1 MPNFVGKQPN
11 GMDNSAVL
19 RVKQRYGIVGNCEA
33 LNRAIEIALK
43 IAPVDL
49 SVLVVGENG
58 VGKESFPRI
67 IHDHSLRKNKKY
79 FAVNCG
85 AIPEG
90 TIDSEL
96 FGHEKGAFTGAVEQR
111 EGYFAAANG
120 GTLFLD
126 EVGEL
131 PLQTQARLLR
141 VLETGEYIRVGSS
154 EVRKTDVR
162 IVAATN
168 VNMEKAIAEGKFRED
183 LYYRLNTVS
192 ISVPALRERGDDAAL
207 LFRKFALDMSERYK
221 MPPVRLND
229 DAQRMLLAYSWPGN
243 VRQLKNLAE
252 NMSVTAEQRD
262 ITPDILSH
270 YLPTESH
277 SKQLVTVGNPAHET
291 HSFESERELLYQ
303 ILFDLRR
310 EVADLKRYVYQQR
323 GGSGSEI
330 EHLPQPSVS
339 PRHDAVLYDDHNPSV
354 KFEQR
359 SSVDANV
366 PYWEAEEVKE
376 DEQPTLDGSVL
387 SMSSSL
393 EGREGKMPQSLDDLE
408 RDMIRRALDV
418 NNGRRKAAA
427 EQLGISERTLYRK
440 IKEYGLE

>member
-1 MPNFVGKQPN
+1 
-11 GMDNSAVL
+11 MDNSAV
-19 RVKQRYGIVGNCEA
+19 RNVKLRYGIVGNCEA

-43 IAPVDL
+43 IAPIDL

-192 ISVPALRERGDDAAL
+192 ISVPALRERGADAAL
-207 LFRKFALDMSERYK
+207 LFRKFALDMSEKYK
-221 MPPVRLND
+221 MPSISLD
-229 DAQRMLLAYSWPGN
+229 EDAQRMLIAYSWPGN

-252 NMSVTAEQRD
+252 NMSVTAEERI
-262 ITPDILSH
+262 ITPEILST
-270 YLPTESH
+270 YLPKESH
-277 SKQLVTVGNPAHET
+277 SKQLVMVGTPEKEA
-291 HSFESERELLYQ
+291 HSFEAEREILYQ

-310 EVADLKRYVYQQR
+310 EVADLKRYVYGQR
-323 GGSGSEI
+323 KKD
-330 EHLPQPSVS
+330 LPEAPVANKGFMLGN
-339 PRHDAVLYDDHNPSV
+339 DNPSV
-354 KFEQR
+354 KISQEEEP
-359 SSVDANV
+359 SDVA
-366 PYWEAEEVKE
+366 YWEAEEVKDEESPSVGLQTKAKE
-376 DEQPTLDGSVL
+376 D
-387 SMSSSL
+387 
-393 EGREGKMPQSLDDLE
+393 MPKSLDDLE
-408 RDMIRRALDV
+408 KDMIRRALEE
-418 NNGRRKAAA
+418 NNGRRKVAAD
-427 EQLGISERTLYRK
+427 QLGISERTLYRK

>member
-1 MPNFVGKQPN
+1 ME
-11 GMDNSAVL
+11 NSAVQ

-85 AIPEG
+85 AIPDG

-131 PLQTQARLLR
+131 PMQTQARLLR

-192 ISVPALRERGDDAAL
+192 ISVPSLRERGDDATL
-207 LFRKFALDMSERYK
+207 LFRKFALDMSEKYR
-221 MPPVRLND
+221 MPSIRLTEA
-229 DAQRMLLAYSWPGN
+229 AQRMLLAYSWPGN

-252 NMSVTAEQRD
+252 NMSVTSEERE
-262 ITPDILSH
+262 ITPEILSH

-277 SKQLVTVGNPAHET
+277 SKQLVTVGKASKEE
-291 HSFESERELLYQ
+291 HSFEAERELLYQ

-310 EVADLKRYVYQQR
+310 EVQELKQYVYGKETTDYSTPR
-323 GGSGSEI
+323 A
-330 EHLPQPSVS
+330 LPQKNMVYDNGQSVNYS
-339 PRHDAVLYDDHNPSV
+339 PEAEKNM
-354 KFEQR
+354 
-359 SSVDANV
+359 A
-366 PYWEAEEVKE
+366 YWEAEEVK
-376 DEQPTLDGSVL
+376 DDVTIATHPHTATSPTAEPHVRPASQATAPMQSGSA
-387 SMSSSL
+387 S
-393 EGREGKMPQSLDDLE
+393 PQSLNELE
-408 RDMIRRALDV
+408 RDMIKRALEA

-427 EQLGISERTLYRK
+427 DQLGISERTLYRK
-440 IKEYGLE
+440 IKEYALE

>member
-1 MPNFVGKQPN
+1 
-11 GMDNSAVL
+11 MDERL
-19 RVKQRYGIVGNCEA
+19 ILQVKQRYNIVGNCEA

-49 SVLVVGENG
+49 SVLVTGENG
-58 VGKESFPRI
+58 VGKEIFPRI
-67 IHDHSLRKNKKY
+67 IHDHSLRKGKKY

-96 FGHEKGAFTGAVEQR
+96 FGHEKGAFTGAIDQR

-154 EVRKTDVR
+154 EVRKTNVR

-183 LYYRLNTVS
+183 LYYRLNTIS
-192 ISVPALRERGDDAAL
+192 ISVPALRDRGDDAAL

-221 MPPVRLND
+221 MPPVRLTE
-229 DAQRMLLAYSWPGN
+229 DAVRLLVAYPWKGN
-243 VRQLKNLAE
+243 VRQLKNLTE
-252 NMSVTAEQRD
+252 NMSVTAEKREID
-262 ITPDILSH
+262 AETLRT
-270 YLPTESH
+270 YLPADSFH
-277 SKQLVTVGNPAHET
+277 NQLVAVNET
-291 HSFESERELLYQ
+291 PREHSFETEREILYK

-310 EVADLKRYVYQQR
+310 DVSELKRIVREQN
-323 GGSGSEI
+323 
-330 EHLPQPSVS
+330 LTQPSSLGTRTESHNLVFGTH
-339 PRHDAVLYDDHNPSV
+339 PADNFEKEEEDA
-354 KFEQR
+354 F
-359 SSVDANV
+359 
-366 PYWEAEEVKE
+366 WEAEEVKE
-376 DEQPTLDGSVL
+376 EL
-387 SMSSSL
+387 
-393 EGREGKMPQSLDDLE
+393 
-408 RDMIRRALDV
+408 
-418 NNGRRKAAA
+418 A
-427 EQLGISERTLYRK
+427 EQTPKKTTDFCVTGGNTPYPWTERSTVTN
-440 IKEYGLE
+440 

>member
-1 MPNFVGKQPN
+1 
-11 GMDNSAVL
+11 MDNSTIQ

-49 SVLVVGENG
+49 SVLITGENG
-58 VGKESFPRI
+58 VGKEVFPRI
-67 IHDHSLRKNKKY
+67 IHEHSLRKNKKY

-96 FGHEKGAFTGAVEQR
+96 FGHEKGAFTGAVDQR
-111 EGYFAAANG
+111 EGYFAVANG

-141 VLETGEYIRVGSS
+141 VLETGEYIRVGAS

-168 VNMEKAIAEGKFRED
+168 VDMEKAISEGKFRED
-183 LYYRLNTVS
+183 LYYRLNTIS
-192 ISVPALRERGDDAAL
+192 IPVPALRERGDDAAL

-221 MPPVRLND
+221 MPAIRLTE
-229 DAQRMLLAYSWPGN
+229 DAQRMLVAYSWPGN
-243 VRQLKNLAE
+243 VRQLKNLTE
-252 NMSVTAEQRD
+252 NMSVTAEEREID
-262 ITPDILSH
+262 AESLAN
-270 YLPTESH
+270 YLPRESKH
-277 SKQLVTVGNPAHET
+277 TQLVALTEKKEQ
-291 HSFESERELLYQ
+291 HSFENEREILYQ

-310 EVADLKRYVYQQR
+310 DVSELKRIVREHQTNDEPTLHTSRNEGANLVFDR
-323 GGSGSEI
+323 GA
-330 EHLPQPSVS
+330 Q
-339 PRHDAVLYDDHNPSV
+339 V
-354 KFEQR
+354 KLTKDTET
-359 SSVDANV
+359 DV
-366 PYWEAEEVKE
+366 PYWDAEEVN
-376 DEQPTLDGSVL
+376 DEEAPSVFEVAQTPVYNTSEL
-387 SMSSSL
+387 KPASAA
-393 EGREGKMPQSLDDLE
+393 KQPQSLNEVE
-408 RDMIRRALDV
+408 RDTIAKTLELC
-418 NNGRRKAAA
+418 NGRRKMAA